1 MMNCETPIQ
10 PSVVPMKVCPMCRK
24 SFPSEFKV
32 CPTDNLPLELTGELV
47 PGMIVRGKYLILDKI
62 GEGGMGKIYSARHL
76 AFNELHALK
85 LINPLL
91 ASESGYIRR
100 S

>member
-1 MMNCETPIQ
+1 
-10 PSVVPMKVCPMCRK
+10 MKVCPMCRK